1 MSRKSSVSF
10 FVVFLVLC
18 AASFLGFANG
28 CGGGSTDTP
37 TPTPPTPPTP
47 TTVGIT
53 LTQRNDNART
63 GQNLQETM
71 LTTTNVTS
79 AGFGKLF
86 SYPVDGAI
94 YGQPLYVQ
102 NLQIPSQGFHNVVY
116 VATEHDS
123 VYAFD
128 ADQKAPGTLWTVN
141 FTNSANAVTTVPCA
155 DEPASTCTFL
165 GTEIGITSTPVIDL
179 STKTLYVCAFTKESG
194 TYIHRLHALDLTTG
208 AEKFGGPVVIQAT
221 VPGNG
226 DGHSGGN
233 VAFSAF
239 THLQRSALLLLNG
252 VVYLTFA
259 SYDDTPPYHG
269 WVLGYD
275 SQTLASVSVLNL
287 TPNGSDGGIW
297 QSGAGPAADAS
308 GNVYLITG
316 NGTFDANVGGSDFGD
331 SFVKLQ
337 PTASSL
343 SVADYFTPSDQ
354 YNLQSFDLDLGSG
367 GPLLLPDQTSSHPHL
382 MLSGGKQGT
391 LYLVDRDNMGHFNA
405 TDDSQ
410 IVQSLVSATGPIFSA
425 PAYWDN
431 KVYIGGLKDT
441 IKLFSLTNGLLS
453 TAFVTQSATTFG
465 FPGALLAVSANGS
478 QNGILW
484 ALENAAYRVQLPAVL
499 HAYDAN
505 DVSHELYN
513 STQAG
518 PRDTLGVGVGFAV
531 PTVANGKVYVGTQGE
546 LDVFGLI
553 Q

>member
-1 MSRKSSVSF
+1 MSRKSIVSF
-10 FVVFLVLC
+10 IALFLFLSI
-18 AASFLGFANG
+18 ASFLGFANG
-28 CGGGSTDTP
+28 CGSGAGDT
-37 TPTPPTPPTP
+37 TTPPPPPPPPTA
-47 TTVGIT
+47 VGLI
-53 LTQRNDNART
+53 LTQHNDNART
-63 GQNLQETM
+63 GQNLQETT
-71 LTTTNVTS
+71 LTPTNVTS
-79 AGFGKLF
+79 ATFGKLF

-102 NLQIPSQGFHNVVY
+102 NLTIAAQGVRNVVY

-128 ADQKAPGTLWTVN
+128 ADQKSPGTLWTVN
-141 FTNSANAVTTVPCA
+141 FTNSANGVTTVPCA
-155 DEPASTCTFL
+155 DEPETCEFV
-165 GTEIGITSTPVIDL
+165 GTEIGISSTPVIDL
-179 STKTLYVCAFTKESG
+179 SSKTLYVCAFTKEG
-194 TYIHRLHALDLTTG
+194 GAYIHRLHALDLTTG
-208 AEKFGGPVVIQAT
+208 AEKFGGPVVVQAT
-221 VPGNG
+221 APGNG
-226 DGHSGGN
+226 DGSSGGN
-233 VAFSAF
+233 LAFSSF

-259 SYDDTPPYHG
+259 AYDDSPPYHG

-287 TPNGSDGGIW
+287 TANGSDGGIW
-297 QSGAGPAADAS
+297 QSGVGPAADAS
-308 GNVYLITG
+308 GNVYVITG
-316 NGTFDANVGGSDFGD
+316 NGTFDDNTGGGDFGD

-337 PTASSL
+337 PNANSL
-343 SVADYFTPSDQ
+343 TVADYFSPNNQAMLSTD
-354 YNLQSFDLDLGSG
+354 DDDLGSG

-405 TDDSQ
+405 NDNSQ
-410 IVQSLVSATGPIFSA
+410 IVQSLVGAVGAIFSG
-425 PAYWDN
+425 PAYWEN

-441 IKLFSLTNGLLS
+441 IKLFSLSNGLLS
-453 TAFVTQSATTFG
+453 TAPVSQSGATFG
-465 FPGALLAVSANGS
+465 FPGAELSVSANGS
-478 QNGILW
+478 ENGILW

-518 PRDTLGVGVGFAV
+518 TRDTLAFGVGFAV
-531 PTVANGKVYVGTQGE
+531 PSVANGKVYVGTLGE